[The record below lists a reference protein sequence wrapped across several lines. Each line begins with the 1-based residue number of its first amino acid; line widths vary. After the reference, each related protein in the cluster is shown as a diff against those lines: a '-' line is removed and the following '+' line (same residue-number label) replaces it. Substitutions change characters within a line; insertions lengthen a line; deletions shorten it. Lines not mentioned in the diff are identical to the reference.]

1 MSGKKHTAPKEMEMM
16 EPREFICG
24 RSQSQKQQALFKT
37 GKAAQQNKE

>member
-1 MSGKKHTAPKEMEMM
+1 MM

-37 GKAAQQNKE
+37 AKAAQQNQE

>member
-1 MSGKKHTAPKEMEMM
+1 MSEQNQQRKEMEMM

-37 GKAAQQNKE
+37 GKAAKKKVK